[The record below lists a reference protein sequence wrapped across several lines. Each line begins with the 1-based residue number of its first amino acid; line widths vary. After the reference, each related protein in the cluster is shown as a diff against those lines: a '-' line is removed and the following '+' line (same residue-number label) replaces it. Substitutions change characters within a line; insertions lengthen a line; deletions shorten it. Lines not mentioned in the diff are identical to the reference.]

1 MSKCRD
7 CNGTG
12 LKYPN
17 CSECGGTGLVDNP
30 NPNIPYSMVCPIC
43 DGELCSTCN
52 GRGEVK

>member
-1 MSKCRD
+1 MSKCKD

-17 CSECGGTGLVDNP
+17 CSECGGAGLVDNP

-52 GRGEVK
+52 GKGEVK